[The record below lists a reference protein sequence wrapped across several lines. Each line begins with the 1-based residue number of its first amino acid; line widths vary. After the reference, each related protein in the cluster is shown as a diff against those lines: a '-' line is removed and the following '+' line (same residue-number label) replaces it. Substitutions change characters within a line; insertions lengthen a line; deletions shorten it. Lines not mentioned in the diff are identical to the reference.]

1 MSAGFLLVGLALL
14 VAGVAGMV
22 VLEAGAARSR
32 AFHRR
37 ELALHRQQLRIT
49 LARTEQLVAR
59 AEAAVRDD
67 SDDDEADG
75 GAPSR
80 CACPGCAHLA
90 IAVALRERMAPWRVP
105 IVVGDVPRQAGFAL
119 RWGNA

>member
-1 MSAGFLLVGLALL
+1 VSGGFLLGGLALL

-22 VLEAGAARSR
+22 VLEARAARSR

-67 SDDDEADG
+67 RDDEADG

-90 IAVALRERMAPWRVP
+90 IALALREHTAPWRVP
-105 IVVGDVPRQAGFAL
+105 ILVGDVPRQAGFAL

>member
-1 MSAGFLLVGLALL
+1 MSAGFLLGGLALL

-22 VLEAGAARSR
+22 VLEASAARSR
-32 AFHRR
+32 AHHRR

-59 AEAAVRDD
+59 AEAASRDEG
-67 SDDDEADG
+67 DDEADG
-75 GAPSR
+75 GVPSS

-90 IAVALRERMAPWRVP
+90 IAVALRERTAPWRVP
-105 IVVGDVPRQAGFAL
+105 ILVGDVPRQAGFAL